1 MKPSPQDFETVARQ
15 QWVKIKGEGLLV
27 AVPQD
32 VVSDGVDAITAWL
45 HSEGYA
51 VQSKEDWRISY
62 ATPEHP

>member
-1 MKPSPQDFETVARQ
+1 MKPSPQDFETATHQ

-32 VVSDGVDAITAWL
+32 VITDGTDAITRWL
-45 HSEGYA
+45 RAQGHP

-62 ATPEHP
+62 AIPEHP